1 MERIDLSE
9 REWLNKAQAYC
20 AKAEHCASQVRHKLA
35 EWGADSSQTERIITR
50 LEADGFISAE
60 RFCRA
65 FAHDTLL
72 YQGWGR
78 YKITMM
84 LRQLNLPETEIQ
96 NALQD
101 LDPEDYQRV
110 LRKVAAQKKSASK
123 DQLTRFLLQRG
134 FTYEE
139 IKRLDL

>member
-20 AKAEHCASQVRHKLA
+20 AKAEHCASQVRRKLT
-35 EWGADSSQTERIITR
+35 EWGADNAPIERIICR
-50 LEADGFISAE
+50 LEADGFISSE

-65 FAHDTLL
+65 FAHDKLL

-78 YKITMM
+78 YKIAMA
-84 LRQLNLPETEIQ
+84 LRQLLLPEEDISS
-96 NALQD
+96 ALEN
-101 LDPEDYQRV
+101 LDSEDYQRV
-110 LRKVAAQKKSASK
+110 LRKVAAQKKSATK

-139 IKRLDL
+139 IKRCNL

>member
-20 AKAEHCASQVRHKLA
+20 AKAEHCASQVRRKLT
-35 EWGADSSQTERIITR
+35 EWGADNAPIERIISR
-50 LEADGFISAE
+50 LEADGFISSK

-65 FAHDTLL
+65 FAHDKLL

-78 YKITMM
+78 YKIAMA
-84 LRQLNLPETEIQ
+84 LRQFLLPEEDISS
-96 NALQD
+96 ALEN
-101 LDPEDYQRV
+101 LDSDDYQRV

-139 IKRLDL
+139 IKRCNL